1 MTLQQIG
8 PEALETSVEFK
19 ALGNAVADLPTGMN
33 QGLKGGGSMSAK
45 GAKQLIT
52 PTQRQNP
59 GMLFNKTQDQML
71 RLDMGVETAAN
82 AADQMGREFTQLLDA
97 VDDDTIIVESQEMAA
112 DMKAAG
118 QKVESINGL
127 MEKAAQNVADDIP
140 EFAQAWEQISNDVS
154 SFRITLKKEIAL
166 YEKELKKA
174 GISLK
179 NLGAAGGSVITGV
192 TSGRGSTT
200 TTINAGT

>member
-1 MTLQQIG
+1 
-8 PEALETSVEFK
+8 
-19 ALGNAVADLPTGMN
+19 
-33 QGLKGGGSMSAK
+33 
-45 GAKQLIT
+45 
-52 PTQRQNP
+52 
-59 GMLFNKTQDQML
+59 MLFNKTQDQML

-154 SFRITLKKEIAL
+154 SFRVTLKHQL
-166 YEKELKKA
+166 DC
-174 GISLK
+174 
-179 NLGAAGGSVITGV
+179 SV
-192 TSGRGSTT
+192 
-200 TTINAGT
+200 